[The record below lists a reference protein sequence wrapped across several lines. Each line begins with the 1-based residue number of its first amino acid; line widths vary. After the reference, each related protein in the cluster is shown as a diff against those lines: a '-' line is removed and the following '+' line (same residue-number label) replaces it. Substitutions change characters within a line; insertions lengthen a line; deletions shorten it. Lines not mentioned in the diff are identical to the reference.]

1 MAEKSNII
9 IVKRPVENAEC
20 LVQSLFKLQ
29 NSFLTLYLVRGI
41 FMADA
46 DFSQVII
53 CAWCN
58 LSSMLE
64 KMLILQFNLITL
76 KIIFWK

>member
-53 CAWCN
+53 C
-58 LSSMLE
+58 
-64 KMLILQFNLITL
+64 T
-76 KIIFWK
+76 